1 MIAISFDIHPLGL
14 LLVPS
19 MFTFFLLLF
28 YRSMLSPTIIRE
40 KERERERGGGGR
52 EMERGGRE
60 EIQVVKGVKEVKK
73 KNKGRE
79 S

>member
-52 EMERGGRE
+52 ERDGEGWKRGNTGGEGSKRS
-60 EIQVVKGVKEVKK
+60 KEKK
-73 KNKGRE
+73 
-79 S
+79 